1 MFTQVEN
8 MNNSNRGQY
17 KYSTLN
23 YQKIS
28 IRDHRFLAKNIFGM
42 LEKDDQQ
49 KGTDLREKRTTCL
62 PFSPSPLWKPFNGTT
77 QSLWSGTFI
86 FKMVVVLQIMWVF

>member
-1 MFTQVEN
+1 
-8 MNNSNRGQY
+8 
-17 KYSTLN
+17 
-23 YQKIS
+23 
-28 IRDHRFLAKNIFGM
+28 M

-77 QSLWSGTFI
+77 QSPWSGTFH
-86 FKMVVVLQIMWVF
+86 FLDGGDVTNHVGLLMSLETLSNESGNGDGDSKTRKKDS